1 VGEPKPLRNIPL
13 EITVDGVKVEGFI
26 DYLYPNDMTIVIT
39 SHEAG
44 RRHATHVP
52 HFADY
57 PMNRLAL
64 SDGKRTTTITP
75 REQERAEWL
84 LRELYQNP
92 RLTSVGGMRVKIE
105 G

>member
-26 DYLYPNDMTIVIT
+26 DYLYPNDMTVVIT

-44 RRHATHVP
+44 RRHGTHVP
-52 HFADY
+52 HFTDY

-75 REQERAEWL
+75 RGQERAEWL